1 MLEIKDLYAGIGGK
15 EIIKGLNL
23 SVNPGELHAIM
34 GPNGSGKSTF
44 SKILA
49 GDDEYEVH
57 SGQVLLEMN
66 FKKKDLL
73 AMSPDLRARNGL
85 FLAFQYPTEV
95 PGVNNLE
102 FLRAAFNSTM
112 RENGIEEMAPTKFE
126 AFVRSKIDLLGM
138 KQDFLKRQVNVDF
151 SGGEK
156 KRNEVLQMA
165 VLSPRVCILDEI
177 DSGLDVDSLK
187 SVADGVNK
195 LRNSENAFIVITHYQ
210 RLLNYVV
217 PDFVHIFH
225 DGKIIRSGG
234 KELALEV
241 ENHGYDH
248 LIN

>member
-1 MLEIKDLYAGIGGK
+1 
-15 EIIKGLNL
+15 
-23 SVNPGELHAIM
+23 
-34 GPNGSGKSTF
+34 
-44 SKILA
+44 
-49 GDDEYEVH
+49 
-57 SGQVLLEMN
+57 
-66 FKKKDLL
+66 
-73 AMSPDLRARNGL
+73 
-85 FLAFQYPTEV
+85 
-95 PGVNNLE
+95 
-102 FLRAAFNSTM
+102 M
-112 RENGIEEMAPTKFE
+112 RENGIEEMAPAKFE

-138 KQDFLKRQVNVDF
+138 KQDFLNRQVNVDF